1 MSLLLI
7 IHWIIML
14 QAVEEE
20 TATLIAE
27 VREHPVYETLCDA
40 LACFGY
46 EWKDIEPA
54 MDSAQ

>member
-1 MSLLLI
+1 M
-7 IHWIIML
+7 HWIIML

-40 LACFGY
+40 LGSFGY

-54 MDSAQ
+54 MDSATE